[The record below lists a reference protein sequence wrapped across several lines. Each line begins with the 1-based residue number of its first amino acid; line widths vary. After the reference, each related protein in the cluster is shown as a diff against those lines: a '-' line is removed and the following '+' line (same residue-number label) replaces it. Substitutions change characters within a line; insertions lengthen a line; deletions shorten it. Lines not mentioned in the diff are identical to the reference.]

1 MFVKVIMIYIFS
13 CDILFWYFFKK
24 FHPCL
29 CTCLYLMFSLLYNI
43 PLYYRSTV
51 LSALLFTRVGIIV
64 FRFHYWRQCCCGHS
78 AHLQCKLCVPCLYSV
93 LRTWLTHDRYSIN
106 VWGMWCFLY
115 PSPCMCSS
123 SRTAVLKSLNI
134 CSHDATEPFVPF
146 TAFHSVRI
154 VLACGQARMCVL
166 WIFKSPL

>member
-1 MFVKVIMIYIFS
+1 MYSPVTYFSDIFLKNFIHVYAHACIS
-13 CDILFWYFFKK
+13 CFHCCIIFHCITVPQFYPLFCLPGLGLLFSVFTIEDNAVVDIL
-24 FHPCL
+24 PIC
-29 CTCLYLMFSLLYNI
+29 N
-43 PLYYRSTV
+43 V
-51 LSALLFTRVGIIV
+51 N
-64 FRFHYWRQCCCGHS
+64 
-78 AHLQCKLCVPCLYSV
+78 CVPCLYSV
-93 LRTWLTHDRYSIN
+93 LRTWLTQDRYSIN